1 MLKKLAAISLTAG
14 ALVLAA
20 PAVATAA
27 PTLAPT
33 ASSNDYPTPPGVKVS
48 DPIIDTCEVSTIVF
62 GAGYFLPSEN
72 VSVSISGLEA
82 ARAAGSGSTA
92 GADGGLTYTFRPPAD
107 GEGSYAVS
115 FNGSRSYT
123 ATITVSHGHDA
134 ATSCDHDPGVAPAGT
149 EAAAHG
155 RRQRGVCRRVRT
167 RPHRRQR
174 FAVGPRR
181 WRRSAGRRWRPGRR
195 RSISPQARLG
205 PAAASRGGRLDDGDP
220 SPSDHRRLVRPAGAP
235 PAHGSS
241 SKVVTVGFVAHPAP
255 TSPVPAATE
264 CTR

>member
-149 EAAAHG
+149 ELPLTGGDNAASAGGFELALTGGSVSPWFLGGGAAALVAG
-155 RRQRGVCRRVRT
+155 GALV
-167 RPHRRQR
+167 
-174 FAVGPRR
+174 AVG
-181 WRRSAGRRWRPGRR
+181 
-195 RSISPQARLG
+195 
-205 PAAASRGGRLDDGDP
+205 ASRRK
-220 SPSDHRRLVRPAGAP
+220 RA
-235 PAHGSS
+235 
-241 SKVVTVGFVAHPAP
+241 
-255 TSPVPAATE
+255 
-264 CTR
+264 